1 MNRTSIFRFLTLMVL
16 SICLTQPAMAR
27 GTERNT
33 DAPVSLTIQQAGHAP
48 NGSLFNPTL
57 QLEVKAP
64 APLPADEVVLMLRV
78 YRQSEQAPLSKQD
91 VYLTGAADG
100 INRALHAPSA
110 TWADQVTLSPLAGGT
125 RHYYTFSLVTNRKE
139 YFSNTVAGDIP
150 ALPEAKAEAEGEI
163 RTLPVVFHL
172 FDHPSLPQIRFE
184 DETVREWIA
193 AANAVLGNAAA
204 TPGLVNTRVRLEVA
218 RQAPD
223 GTKLTEAGIHHS
235 NDAPVICFDGRGDAL
250 NLDYPDLYWDSN
262 AYLNVVILPFAL
274 TDNNIF
280 GQYPQFPE
288 GYQLSGCRTMKQPS
302 LPHAIYINSLVE
314 PIHGIPF
321 FLTGL
326 GYYLG
331 LTEEHSSG
339 VYGLNPSKNTHLGC
353 TPQQA
358 ERVDYTL
365 KHAWNTAKAMK

>member
-1 MNRTSIFRFLTLMVL
+1 
-16 SICLTQPAMAR
+16 MAR

-204 TPGLVNTRVRLEVA
+204 TPGLVNTRVRLEAA

>member
-16 SICLTQPAMAR
+16 SICLTQPVMAR
-27 GTERNT
+27 GAERNA
-33 DAPVSLTIQQAGHAP
+33 DAPVSLKIQQAGNAP

-64 APLPADEVVLMLRV
+64 APLPADEEVLMLRV

-91 VYLTGAADG
+91 IYLTGAAEG

-139 YFSNTVAGDIP
+139 YFSNTMVGDIP
-150 ALPEAKAEAEGEI
+150 TLPEAKAETEGEI

-172 FDHPSLPQIRFE
+172 FDHPSLPQICFD
-184 DETVREWIA
+184 DETACEWIA
-193 AANAVLGNAAA
+193 AANAVLSNAAA
-204 TPGLVNTRVRLEVA
+204 TPGLADTRVRLEAA

-223 GTKLTEAGIHHS
+223 GMKLAEAGIHRS
-235 NDAPVICFDGRGDAL
+235 SDAPIICFDGRADAL
-250 NLDYPDLYWDSN
+250 NLEYTDLYWDPN
-262 AYLNVVILPFAL
+262 AYLNVVVLPFAL
-274 TDNNIF
+274 TANNIF
-280 GQYPQFPE
+280 GHYPQFPE
-288 GYQLSGCRTMKQPS
+288 GCQLSGCHTMNQPT
-302 LPHAIYINSLVE
+302 LPHVIYINSLVE
-314 PIHGIPF
+314 PIHGISF

-331 LTEEHSSG
+331 LTEEQSGG

-358 ERVDYTL
+358 ERIEYTL
-365 KHAWNTAKAMK
+365 KHAWNTAKSMK

>member
-1 MNRTSIFRFLTLMVL
+1 MNRTSIFRFLALMVL

-204 TPGLVNTRVRLEVA
+204 TPGLVNTRVRLEAA

>member
-1 MNRTSIFRFLTLMVL
+1 MVL

-27 GTERNT
+27 GAERNA
-33 DAPVSLTIQQAGHAP
+33 DAPVSLKIQQAGHAP

-91 VYLTGAADG
+91 IYLTGAAEG

-139 YFSNTVAGDIP
+139 YFSNTMAGDIP
-150 ALPEAKAEAEGEI
+150 ALPEAQTKAEGEI

-172 FDHPSLPQIRFE
+172 FDHPSLPQIRF
-184 DETVREWIA
+184 DAETVREWIA

-204 TPGLVNTRVRLEVA
+204 TAGLTDTRVRLEAA

-223 GTKLTEAGIHHS
+223 GTKLAKAGIHRS
-235 NDAPVICFDGRGDAL
+235 SDAPVICFDGRADAL
-250 NLDYPDLYWDSN
+250 NLEYPDLYWNPD
-262 AYLNVVILPFAL
+262 AYLNVVIVPFAL
-274 TDNNIF
+274 TANNLF

-288 GYQLSGCRTMKQPS
+288 GCQLSGCHTVNQPT
-302 LPHAIYINSLVE
+302 LPHVIYINSLVE
-314 PIHGIPF
+314 PIHGISF

-326 GYYLG
+326 GSYLG
-331 LTEEHSSG
+331 LTEEQSSG
-339 VYGLNPSKNTHLGC
+339 VYGLDPSKNTHLGC

-358 ERVDYTL
+358 ERIEYTL
-365 KHAWNTAKAMK
+365 KHAWNTAKSMK

>member
-1 MNRTSIFRFLTLMVL
+1 MNKTSIFRFLTLTIL
-16 SICLTQPAMAR
+16 SICLTQPTMAR
-27 GTERNT
+27 GAERNA
-33 DAPVSLTIQQAGHAP
+33 DAPVSLKIQQAGHAP

-64 APLPADEVVLMLRV
+64 TPLPADEEVLMLRV

-91 VYLTGAADG
+91 IYLTGAADG
-100 INRALHAPSA
+100 INHALHTPSA
-110 TWADQVTLSPLAGGT
+110 TWADQVTLSPLAGGA

-139 YFSNTVAGDIP
+139 YFSNTMVGDIP
-150 ALPEAKAEAEGEI
+150 TLPEAKAETEGEI

-172 FDHPSLPQIRFE
+172 FDHPSLPQIRFD

-204 TPGLVNTRVRLEVA
+204 TAGLTDTRVRLEAA

-223 GTKLTEAGIHHS
+223 GTRLAKAGIHRS
-235 NDAPVICFDGRGDAL
+235 SDAPVICFDGRADAL
-250 NLDYPDLYWDSN
+250 NLEYPDLYWNPD
-262 AYLNVVILPFAL
+262 AYLNVVIVPFAL
-274 TDNNIF
+274 TANNLF

-288 GYQLSGCRTMKQPS
+288 GCQLSGCHTVNQPT
-302 LPHAIYINSLVE
+302 LPHVIYINSLVE
-314 PIHGIPF
+314 PIHGISF

-326 GYYLG
+326 GSYLG
-331 LTEEHSSG
+331 LTEEQSSG
-339 VYGLNPSKNTHLGC
+339 VYGLDPSKNTHLGC

-358 ERVDYTL
+358 ERIEYTL
-365 KHAWNTAKAMK
+365 KHAWNTAKSMK

>member
-204 TPGLVNTRVRLEVA
+204 TPGLVNTRVRLEAA

>member
-1 MNRTSIFRFLTLMVL
+1 MNKISIRNLLILMVL
-16 SICLTQPAMAR
+16 SISLTQPAMAR
-27 GTERNT
+27 EAELNA
-33 DAPVSLTIQQAGHAP
+33 DAPVSLTIQQAGHMP

-57 QLEVKAP
+57 RLEVKAP

-110 TWADQVTLSPLAGGT
+110 TWADQVTLAPLAGGT
-125 RHYYTFSLVTNRKE
+125 HHYYTFSLVTNRKE

-150 ALPEAKAEAEGEI
+150 ALPEAQTKAEGEI

-172 FDHPSLPQIRFE
+172 FAHPSLPQIHFNGE
-184 DETVREWIA
+184 MAREWIV

-204 TPGLVNTRVRLEVA
+204 TPGLTDTRVRLEAA

-223 GTKLTEAGIHHS
+223 GTKLAEAGIHHS
-235 NDAPVICFDGRGDAL
+235 NDAPVICFDGRADAL
-250 NLDYPDLYWDSN
+250 NLEYPNLYWNPD
-262 AYLNVVILPFAL
+262 AYLNVVIVPFAL
-274 TDNNIF
+274 TANNLF

-288 GYQLSGCRTMKQPS
+288 GYQLSGCHTVKQPT
-302 LPHAIYINSLVE
+302 LPHVIYINSLVE
-314 PIHGIPF
+314 PIHGISF

-326 GYYLG
+326 GSYLG
-331 LTEEHSSG
+331 LTEEQSSG
-339 VYGLNPSKNTHLGC
+339 VYGLDPSKNTHLGC

-358 ERVDYTL
+358 ERIEYTL
-365 KHAWNTAKAMK
+365 KHAWNTAKSMK

>member
-1 MNRTSIFRFLTLMVL
+1 MNKISIRYLFILMVL
-16 SICLTQPAMAR
+16 SISLTQPAMAR
-27 GTERNT
+27 EAAKNA
-33 DAPVSLTIQQAGHAP
+33 DAPVSLTIQQAGHMP

-57 QLEVKAP
+57 QLEGTAP
-64 APLPADEVVLMLRV
+64 APLPADEAVLMLRV

-91 VYLTGAADG
+91 IYLTGAAEG

-139 YFSNTVAGDIP
+139 YFSNTVVGDIP
-150 ALPEAKAEAEGEI
+150 ALPEAKAEAKGEI

-172 FDHPSLPQIRFE
+172 FDHPSLPQIRFD

-204 TPGLVNTRVRLEVA
+204 TAGLTDTRVRLEAA

-223 GTKLTEAGIHHS
+223 GTKLAKAGIHHS
-235 NDAPVICFDGRGDAL
+235 NDNPIICLDGRENAL
-250 NLDYPDLYWDSN
+250 NLDHPDLYWNPD
-262 AYLNVVILPFAL
+262 AYLNVVILPFTL
-274 TDNNIF
+274 TANNIY

-288 GYQLSGCRTMKQPS
+288 GCQLSGCQTMKQPTQ
-302 LPHAIYINSLVE
+302 PHVIYINSLVE

-331 LTEEHSSG
+331 LTEEQSG
-339 VYGLNPSKNTHLGC
+339 GIYGLNPSKNTHLGC

-358 ERVDYTL
+358 ERIEYTL
-365 KHAWNTAKAMK
+365 NHAWYTAKSMK

>member
-1 MNRTSIFRFLTLMVL
+1 MNRTSIFRFLALMVL

-27 GTERNT
+27 EAERNADT
-33 DAPVSLTIQQAGHAP
+33 QVSLKIQQAGHAP
-48 NGSLFNPTL
+48 NGSLSNPTL

-64 APLPADEVVLMLRV
+64 APLPADEAVLMLRV

-91 VYLTGAADG
+91 IYLTGAAEG

-139 YFSNTVAGDIP
+139 YFSNTVVGDIP
-150 ALPEAKAEAEGEI
+150 ALPEAQTKAEGEL

-172 FDHPSLPQIRFE
+172 FAHPSLPQIHFDGE
-184 DETVREWIA
+184 MAREWIA
-193 AANAVLGNAAA
+193 AANAVLGNAAT
-204 TPGLVNTRVRLEVA
+204 TPGLVDTRVRLEA
-218 RQAPD
+218 ALQAPD

-235 NDAPVICFDGRGDAL
+235 NDNPIICFDGRGDAL
-250 NLDYPDLYWDSN
+250 NLEYPDLYWNPD
-262 AYLNVVILPFAL
+262 AYLNVVILPFTL
-274 TDNNIF
+274 TANNIY

-288 GYQLSGCRTMKQPS
+288 GCQLSGCQTMNQPTQ
-302 LPHAIYINSLVE
+302 PHVIYINSLVE
-314 PIHGIPF
+314 PIHGIYF

-331 LTEEHSSG
+331 LTEEQSGG

-358 ERVDYTL
+358 ERIEYTL
-365 KHAWNTAKAMK
+365 KHAWYTAKSMK

>member
-1 MNRTSIFRFLTLMVL
+1 MNKTSIRNLLILMVL
-16 SICLTQPAMAR
+16 SISLAQPVMAR
-27 GTERNT
+27 EATKNA
-33 DAPVSLTIQQAGHAP
+33 DAPVSLTIQQAGHMP

-64 APLPADEVVLMLRV
+64 APLPADEAVLMLRV
-78 YRQSEQAPLSKQD
+78 YRQSEQAPLTKQD
-91 VYLTGAADG
+91 IYLTGAAEG
-100 INRALHAPSA
+100 INHALHAPSA

-139 YFSNTVAGDIP
+139 YFSNTVVGDIP
-150 ALPEAKAEAEGEI
+150 ALPKAKAEAKGEI

-172 FDHPSLPQIRFE
+172 FDHPSLPQIRFD

-204 TPGLVNTRVRLEVA
+204 TAGLTDTRVRLEVA

-235 NDAPVICFDGRGDAL
+235 NDNPIICFDGRGDAL
-250 NLDYPDLYWDSN
+250 NLDHPDLYWDPN
-262 AYLNVVILPFAL
+262 AYLNVLILPFVL
-274 TDNNIF
+274 TSNNIF
-280 GQYPQFPE
+280 GHYPQFPE
-288 GYQLSGCRTMKQPS
+288 GYQLTGCHTMSQPT
-302 LPHAIYINSLVE
+302 LPHVIYINSLVE
-314 PIHGIPF
+314 PIHGISF

-331 LTEEHSSG
+331 LTEEQSSG

-358 ERVDYTL
+358 ERIEYTL
-365 KHAWNTAKAMK
+365 KHAWNTAKSMK

>member
-1 MNRTSIFRFLTLMVL
+1 MNKTSIFRFLTLTIL
-16 SICLTQPAMAR
+16 SICLTQPTMAR
-27 GTERNT
+27 GAERNA
-33 DAPVSLTIQQAGHAP
+33 DAPVLLKIQQAGHAP

-64 APLPADEVVLMLRV
+64 TPLPADEEVLMLRV

-91 VYLTGAADG
+91 IYLTGAADG
-100 INRALHAPSA
+100 INHALYTPSA
-110 TWADQVTLSPLAGGT
+110 TWADQVTLSPLAGGA

-139 YFSNTVAGDIP
+139 YFSNTMVGDIP
-150 ALPEAKAEAEGEI
+150 TLPEAKAETEGEI

-172 FDHPSLPQIRFE
+172 FEHPRLPQIRFD

-204 TPGLVNTRVRLEVA
+204 TAGLTDTRVRLEAA

-223 GTKLTEAGIHHS
+223 GTKLAKAGIHRS
-235 NDAPVICFDGRGDAL
+235 SDAPVICFDGRADAL
-250 NLDYPDLYWDSN
+250 NLEYPDLYWNPD
-262 AYLNVVILPFAL
+262 AYLNVVIVPFAL
-274 TDNNIF
+274 TANNLF

-288 GYQLSGCRTMKQPS
+288 GCQLSGCHTVNQPT
-302 LPHAIYINSLVE
+302 LPHVIYINSLVE
-314 PIHGIPF
+314 PIHGISF

-326 GYYLG
+326 GSYLG
-331 LTEEHSSG
+331 LTEEQSSG
-339 VYGLNPSKNTHLGC
+339 VYGLDPSKNTHLGC

-358 ERVDYTL
+358 ERIEYTL
-365 KHAWNTAKAMK
+365 KHAWNTAKSMK

>member
-16 SICLTQPAMAR
+16 SICLTQPVMAR
-27 GTERNT
+27 GAERNA
-33 DAPVSLTIQQAGHAP
+33 DAPVSLKIQQAGHAP

-64 APLPADEVVLMLRV
+64 APLPADEAVLMLRV

-91 VYLTGAADG
+91 IYLTGAAEG

-110 TWADQVTLSPLAGGT
+110 TWADQVTLSPLAGGA

-139 YFSNTVAGDIP
+139 YFSNTVVGDIP
-150 ALPEAKAEAEGEI
+150 TLPEAKAEAEGKI

-172 FDHPSLPQIRFE
+172 FDHPSLPQIRFD

-204 TPGLVNTRVRLEVA
+204 TAGLTDTRVRLEAA

-223 GTKLTEAGIHHS
+223 GTKLAKAGIHRS
-235 NDAPVICFDGRGDAL
+235 SDAPVICFDGRADAL
-250 NLDYPDLYWDSN
+250 NLEYPDLYWNPD
-262 AYLNVVILPFAL
+262 AYLNVVIVPFAL
-274 TDNNIF
+274 TANNLF

-288 GYQLSGCRTMKQPS
+288 GCQLSGCHTVNQPT
-302 LPHAIYINSLVE
+302 LPHVIYINSLVE
-314 PIHGIPF
+314 PIHGISF

-326 GYYLG
+326 GSYLG
-331 LTEEHSSG
+331 LTEEQSSG
-339 VYGLNPSKNTHLGC
+339 VYGLDPSKNTHLGC

-358 ERVDYTL
+358 ERIEYTL
-365 KHAWNTAKAMK
+365 NHAWYTAGSTK

>member
-1 MNRTSIFRFLTLMVL
+1 MNKTSIRNLLILMVL
-16 SICLTQPAMAR
+16 SISLAQPVMAR
-27 GTERNT
+27 EATKNA
-33 DAPVSLTIQQAGHAP
+33 DAPVSLTIQQAGHMP

-64 APLPADEVVLMLRV
+64 APLPADEAVLMLRV
-78 YRQSEQAPLSKQD
+78 YRQSEQAPLTKQD
-91 VYLTGAADG
+91 IYLTGAAEG
-100 INRALHAPSA
+100 INHALHAPSA

-139 YFSNTVAGDIP
+139 YFSNTVVGDIP
-150 ALPEAKAEAEGEI
+150 ALPKAKAEAKGEI

-172 FDHPSLPQIRFE
+172 FDHPSLPQIRFD

-204 TPGLVNTRVRLEVA
+204 TAGLTDTRVRLEAA

-223 GTKLTEAGIHHS
+223 GTKLAKAGIHHS
-235 NDAPVICFDGRGDAL
+235 NDNPIICLDGRENAL
-250 NLDYPDLYWDSN
+250 NLDHPDLYWNPD
-262 AYLNVVILPFAL
+262 AYLNVVILPFTL
-274 TDNNIF
+274 TANNIY

-288 GYQLSGCRTMKQPS
+288 GCQLSGCQTMKQPTQ
-302 LPHAIYINSLVE
+302 PHVIYINSLVE

-331 LTEEHSSG
+331 LTEEQSG
-339 VYGLNPSKNTHLGC
+339 GIYGLNPSKNTHLGC

-358 ERVDYTL
+358 ERIEYTL
-365 KHAWNTAKAMK
+365 NHAWYTAKSMK

>member
-27 GTERNT
+27 GAERNA
-33 DAPVSLTIQQAGHAP
+33 DAPVSLKIQQAGHAP

-64 APLPADEVVLMLRV
+64 APLPADEEVLMLRV
-78 YRQSEQAPLSKQD
+78 YRQSEQAPLGKQD
-91 VYLTGAADG
+91 IYLTGAADG

-110 TWADQVTLSPLAGGT
+110 TWTDQVTLAPLAGGT

-139 YFSNTVAGDIP
+139 YFSNTMAGDIP
-150 ALPEAKAEAEGEI
+150 ALPEAQTKAEGEI

-172 FDHPSLPQIRFE
+172 FDHPSLPQIRFD

-204 TPGLVNTRVRLEVA
+204 TAGLTDTRVRLEVA
-218 RQAPD
+218 WQAPD

-235 NDAPVICFDGRGDAL
+235 NDNPIICFDGRGDAL
-250 NLDYPDLYWDSN
+250 NLDHPDLYWDPN
-262 AYLNVVILPFAL
+262 AYLNVLILPFVL
-274 TDNNIF
+274 TSNNIF
-280 GQYPQFPE
+280 GHYPQFPE
-288 GYQLSGCRTMKQPS
+288 GYQLSGCQTMNQPTQ
-302 LPHAIYINSLVE
+302 PHVIYINSLVE
-314 PIHGIPF
+314 PIHGISF

-331 LTEEHSSG
+331 LTEEQSSG

-358 ERVDYTL
+358 ERIEYTL
-365 KHAWNTAKAMK
+365 KHAWNTAKSMK